1 MRVLQLPKRIKNIEE
16 QKNFSGSATSVV
28 PGVQS
33 GVHLVDDQL
42 ANTRQQVNQRFFA
55 IRYNVLF
62 NLLKVTRLYIFCLF
76 FNLVI
81 IAKFLSDWIFVNI
94 NLSITFLQRQLSIIE
109 EIPKIC
115 RQGPL
120 YNLLNIFS
128 GIQKRRRFEE
138 TEGNLPI
145 ATKHASKV
153 SRQIFECLLIMR
165 KYDIDKPPKVNCI
178 FPGL

>member
-1 MRVLQLPKRIKNIEE
+1 M
-16 QKNFSGSATSVV
+16 V

-33 GVHLVDDQL
+33 GVHHVDDQL
-42 ANTRQQVNQRFFA
+42 ANPRQQVNQRFFA

-109 EIPKIC
+109 EIPKIHH
-115 RQGPL
+115 Q
-120 YNLLNIFS
+120 
-128 GIQKRRRFEE
+128 
-138 TEGNLPI
+138 
-145 ATKHASKV
+145 
-153 SRQIFECLLIMR
+153 
-165 KYDIDKPPKVNCI
+165 
-178 FPGL
+178 

>member
-1 MRVLQLPKRIKNIEE
+1 M
-16 QKNFSGSATSVV
+16 V

-62 NLLKVTRLYIFCLF
+62 NLLKVTKLYIFCIF

-109 EIPKIC
+109 EIPKIHH
-115 RQGPL
+115 Q
-120 YNLLNIFS
+120 
-128 GIQKRRRFEE
+128 
-138 TEGNLPI
+138 
-145 ATKHASKV
+145 
-153 SRQIFECLLIMR
+153 
-165 KYDIDKPPKVNCI
+165 
-178 FPGL
+178 